1 MPPLDDYQLERAKT
15 KNRQQKEILQSRLD
29 AGILSQQEY
38 EDEIIRIDKDLEKEQ
53 AKIEL
58 RSAIRDRAIKSFS
71 VITDTAQ
78 AIMKTIAA
86 SPLTGGLPWS
96 AVVAA
101 IGAAQL
107 ATIATAPLPKAAR
120 GGLISG
126 PTHAAGGV
134 PIEAE
139 GGETIINRRSSKAYL
154 ELLSLI
160 NQAGGGVPF
169 VAPLSDGAYAV
180 SHAYD
185 RSGLTGAQL
194 TQAVR
199 NGLQDLKIYT
209 TIEDIRR
216 QDAIYTRMENRGNG
230 F

>member
-58 RSAIRDRAIKSFS
+58 RSAIREKAMNTFS
-71 VITDTAQ
+71 VIINTAA
-78 AIMKTIAA
+78 AIMETYKKLGW
-86 SPLTGGLPWS
+86 PLALPGIIQ
-96 AVVAA
+96 
-101 IGAAQL
+101 IGITSAAQL
-107 ATIATAPLPKAAR
+107 ATIATAPIPKAAR
-120 GGLISG
+120 GGLITG

>member
-1 MPPLDDYQLERAKT
+1 
-15 KNRQQKEILQSRLD
+15 
-29 AGILSQQEY
+29 
-38 EDEIIRIDKDLEKEQ
+38 
-53 AKIEL
+53 
-58 RSAIRDRAIKSFS
+58 
-71 VITDTAQ
+71 
-78 AIMKTIAA
+78 MKAVAA

-96 AVVAA
+96 AIASA

-107 ATIATAPLPKAAR
+107 ATIAAAPLPKAAR